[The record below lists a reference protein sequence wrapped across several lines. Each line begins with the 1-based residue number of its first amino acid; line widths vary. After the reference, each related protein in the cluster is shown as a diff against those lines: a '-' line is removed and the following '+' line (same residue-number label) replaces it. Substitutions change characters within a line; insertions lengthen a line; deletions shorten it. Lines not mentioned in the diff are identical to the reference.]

1 MENTENKTDVNF
13 ENICKISSKIFE
25 IAKKKLAGE
34 KVKID
39 VSVDE
44 VKDKLQNLLDG
55 VSFINEIE
63 AKRLVSETILDLGYI
78 TNLEVKVLSLRL
90 GQLYRNQQ
98 RVNEE

>member
-78 TNLEVKVLSLRL
+78 TDPEVKVLSLRL
-90 GQLYRNQQ
+90 GQLYRKQQ
-98 RVNEE
+98 SVNEE